1 MADPKTDDATVVVED
16 EQKEDSLRA
25 LDAGLLG
32 LVFAGLALAVSLFH
46 LYANFI
52 GTMSTFWLT
61 GIHFAGFAML
71 ASLRYPI
78 IHVRS
83 DRARKV
89 VLVFDMVFG
98 VVVSVATLLL
108 IASENAIYARGV
120 SLAPHEWV
128 YAIIVIIGAIEL
140 TRRATG
146 LIIPILIII
155 ALSYP
160 AYWGAHIE
168 GVFRFAGLSVE
179 TIVFRTIFTDEG
191 MFGTIA
197 NISATFVFM
206 FILFGAFLVRSGAG
220 EFIVDLAR
228 AIAGRYIGGPGYVA
242 VFSSGLTG
250 TISGSAVANTVSTG
264 VITIPLMKRSGF
276 PPRFAAGVEAASSTG
291 GQLMPPIM
299 GAGAFLMSSN
309 TQIPYLNIIAVSFLP
324 AMVYFLS
331 VGFFVRI
338 EAKKLNMQI
347 ADDDAPS
354 VLDVLKRGGPAFLIP
369 VATLIG
375 LLIYGFTPVF
385 AAVWAILSVIV
396 ASWLTPNRM
405 GPRAILDA
413 LILGARN
420 MIMTGVLLVA
430 VGAMVNVIVMTGI
443 GNTVSLMIAD
453 WAGGNLMIAIAL
465 IALASL
471 VLGMG
476 LPVTAAYIV
485 LATLSASALH
495 ALIQNAHLTQALVDG
510 TIPEAAHASF
520 LLADPTILPAL
531 AAPMNLEDARAL
543 IQAMPQDLLDAVYM
557 QVLDP
562 ALITTALL
570 SAHMII
576 FWLSQDSN
584 VTPPVCLTAFAAAAI
599 AKTKPMA
606 TGVMSWKLAKGI
618 YLMPVL
624 FAYTNFLHGDFME
637 SIFIFMAA
645 TLGVYAL
652 GAAIEGHMEAPL
664 NWPLR
669 ILTAVSG
676 VALMWPNTP
685 LLETA
690 GALVV
695 LGILS
700 WTIKKDRERQAADA
714 KAAPS

>member
-1 MADPKTDDATVVVED
+1 MTDADSRELEADVGEVSPD
-16 EQKEDSLRA
+16 ENTRA
-25 LDAGLLG
+25 LDAGLMG
-32 LVFAGLALAVSLFH
+32 WVFGGLALAISIFH

-71 ASLRYPI
+71 ASLRYPMI
-78 IHVRS
+78 RTRS
-83 DRARKV
+83 EDAQRL
-89 VLVFDMVFG
+89 VLAVDIVFG
-98 VVVSVATLLL
+98 IVVASATLLM
-108 IASENAIYARGV
+108 IGSENAIYARGV
-120 SLAPHEWV
+120 TLAPQEWV
-128 YAIIVIIGAIEL
+128 YGIIVIIGAIEL

-146 LIIPILIII
+146 VIIPILIIL

-160 AYWGAHIE
+160 AVWGQYLD
-168 GVFRFAGLSVE
+168 GVFRFGGLSTE
-179 TIVFRTIFTDEG
+179 TILFRTIFTDEG
-191 MFGTIA
+191 MFGIIA
-197 NISATFVFM
+197 NISATFVFL

-220 EFIVDLAR
+220 EFIIDLAR
-228 AIAGRYIGGPGYVA
+228 ALAGRFIGGPGYVA

-299 GAGAFLMSSN
+299 GAGAFVMASY
-309 TQIPYLNIIAVSFLP
+309 TQINYLDIVAVSFLP
-324 AMVYFLS
+324 ALVYFFS

-338 EAKKLNMQI
+338 EAKKLNMQV
-347 ADDDAPS
+347 AKDDAPS
-354 VLDVLKRGGPAFLIP
+354 AFAVLKRGGPAFLIP
-369 VATLIG
+369 VAVLVG

-385 AAVWAILSVIV
+385 AAIWAILSVIV
-396 ASWLTPNRM
+396 SSWLTPNKM

-413 LILGARN
+413 MVLGAKN
-420 MIMTGVLLVA
+420 MILTGVLLVS
-430 VGAMVNVIVMTGI
+430 VGAMVNVIAMTGI
-443 GNTVSLMIAD
+443 GNTFSLMIAE
-453 WAGGNLMIAIAL
+453 WAGGNLLIAILL

-485 LATLSASALH
+485 LATLSAPALH
-495 ALIQNAHLTQALVDG
+495 ALIQNAHLVSALVDG
-510 TIPEAAHASF
+510 TIPEIARMSF
-520 LLADPTILPAL
+520 MLADPTILPAL
-531 AAPMNLEDARAL
+531 AEPMARPDAAAL
-543 IQAMPQDLLDAVYM
+543 VQSMPQELLSVVYP

-562 ALITTALL
+562 AVITTALL

-624 FAYTNFLHGDFME
+624 FAYTNFLGGDFWE
-637 SIFIFMAA
+637 SISIFMAA

-652 GAAIEGHMEAPL
+652 GAAIEGHMEYPL

-669 ILTAVSG
+669 IITAASG

-685 LLETA
+685 LLETG

-695 LGILS
+695 LGILA
-700 WTIKKDRERQAADA
+700 WTIKKDRVRQMAN
-714 KAAPS
+714 KQTQE

>member
-1 MADPKTDDATVVVED
+1 MADAIKVEEEESREDD
-16 EQKEDSLRA
+16 LRP

-32 LVFAGLALAVSLFH
+32 LVFTGLALAVSLFH

-52 GTMSTFWLT
+52 GTLSTFWLT

-71 ASLRYPI
+71 ASLRYPALRLRGEKAQ
-78 IHVRS
+78 RS
-83 DRARKV
+83 
-89 VLVFDMVFG
+89 VLAFDVVFG
-98 VVVSVATLLL
+98 VVVSLATLLL
-108 IASENAIYARGV
+108 IASENAIYDRGV
-120 SLAPHEWV
+120 TLAPQEWV
-128 YAIIVIIGAIEL
+128 YAFIVIIGAIEL

-146 LIIPILIII
+146 LIIPGLILI
-155 ALSYP
+155 ALTYP
-160 AYWGAHIE
+160 AFWGSMIE
-168 GVFRFAGLSVE
+168 GVFRFGGLSLE
-179 TIVFRTIFTDEG
+179 TVIFRTIFTDEG

-197 NISATFVFM
+197 NISATFVFL

-220 EFIVDLAR
+220 EFIIDLGR
-228 AIAGRYIGGPGYVA
+228 AVAGKFIGGPGYVA

-250 TISGSAVANTVSTG
+250 PISGSAVANTVSTG

-299 GAGAFLMSSN
+299 GAGAFVMAN
-309 TQIPYLNIIAVSFLP
+309 YTQIPYLDIVAVSFLP

-338 EAKKLNMQI
+338 EAKKLNMQL
-347 ADDDAPS
+347 ADEDAPS
-354 VLDVLKRGGPAFLIP
+354 ALEVLKRGGPAFLIP

-385 AAVWAILSVIV
+385 AAIWAIASVIV

-405 GPRAILDA
+405 GPKEIMEA
-413 LILGARN
+413 LILGAKN

-430 VGAMVNVIVMTGI
+430 VGAIVNVIAMTGI
-443 GNTVSLMIAD
+443 GNTFSLMISE
-453 WAGGNLMIAIAL
+453 WAGGNLIIAIAL

-485 LATLSASALH
+485 LATLSAPALH
-495 ALIQNAHLTQALVDG
+495 ALIQNAHLVQALVDG
-510 TIPEAAHASF
+510 TIPEIAQMSF
-520 LLADPTILPAL
+520 MLADPSILPAL
-531 AAPMNLEDARAL
+531 AEPMAREDAVAL
-543 IQAMPQDLLDAVYM
+543 VQAMPQELLSVVYP

-562 ALITTALL
+562 VLITTALL

-599 AKTKPMA
+599 AKTRPMA
-606 TGVMSWKLAKGI
+606 TGVMSWKLAKGL

-624 FAYTNFLHGDFME
+624 FAYTNFLGGDFME
-637 SIFIFMAA
+637 SLFIFMAA

-652 GAAIEGHMEAPL
+652 GAAIEGHMEYPL

-676 VALMWPNTP
+676 VALLWPNTP

-700 WTIKKDRERQAADA
+700 WTIKKDRERQAVGSGDVQGG
-714 KAAPS
+714 

>member
-1 MADPKTDDATVVVED
+1 MADPKSGDVAVAVDED
-16 EQKEDSLRA
+16 QKEDEIRA

-32 LVFAGLALAVSLFH
+32 LVFSGLALAVSLFH

-71 ASLRYPI
+71 ASLRYPMI
-78 IHVRS
+78 RTRS
-83 DRARKV
+83 EGARKA
-89 VLVFDMVFG
+89 VLGVDMVFG

-120 SLAPHEWV
+120 SLAPQEWV

-146 LIIPILIII
+146 LIIPLLIII

-396 ASWLTPNRM
+396 ASWLTPNKM

-413 LILGARN
+413 LILGAKN

-510 TIPEAAHASF
+510 TIPEVAHASF

-531 AAPMNLEDARAL
+531 AAPMDLEDARAL
-543 IQAMPQDLLDAVYM
+543 IQAMPQDLLDVVYP

-599 AKTKPMA
+599 AKTRPMA

-624 FAYTNFLHGDFME
+624 FAYTNFLGGDFME

-700 WTIKKDRERQAADA
+700 WTIKKDRERQAEGA
-714 KAAPS
+714 KAASS

>member
-1 MADPKTDDATVVVED
+1 MTMVDQLPEDPSDALED
-16 EQKEDSLRA
+16 QTRS
-25 LDAGLLG
+25 LDAGLVG
-32 LVFAGLALAVSLFH
+32 MAFSGLALVVSLFH

-61 GIHFAGFAML
+61 GIHFAGFAL
-71 ASLRYPI
+71 LGALRYP
-78 IHVRS
+78 VR
-83 DRARKV
+83 RVHGRKAKQM
-89 VLVFDMVFG
+89 VLALDFAFG
-98 VVVSVATLLL
+98 VVVSLATLLL

-120 SLAPHEWV
+120 SLAPQEWV
-128 YAIIVIIGAIEL
+128 YAIIVIFGAIEL

-146 LIIPILIII
+146 LIIPILILV

-160 AYWGAHIE
+160 AFWGAHIG

-179 TIVFRTIFTDEG
+179 TIIFRTIFTDEG

-197 NISATFVFM
+197 NISATFVFL

-220 EFIVDLAR
+220 DFIIDLAR
-228 AIAGRYIGGPGYVA
+228 AVAGKFIGGPGYVA

-264 VITIPLMKRSGF
+264 VITIPLMKKSGF
-276 PPRFAAGVEAASSTG
+276 SPRFAAGVEAASSTG

-299 GAGAFLMSSN
+299 GAGAFVMASH
-309 TQIPYLNIIAVSFLP
+309 TQIPYLDIVAVSFLP

-338 EAKKLNMQI
+338 EAKKLNMQT

-354 VLDVLKRGGPAFLIP
+354 AMEVLKRGGPAFLIP
-369 VATLIG
+369 VATLIS
-375 LLIYGFTPVF
+375 LLIYGFTPVY
-385 AAVWAILSVIV
+385 AAIWAILSVIV

-405 GPRAILDA
+405 GPKAIIEA
-413 LILGARN
+413 LVLGAKN

-430 VGAMVNVIVMTGI
+430 VGAMVNVIAMTGV
-443 GNTVSLMIAD
+443 GNTFSLMIAE
-453 WAGGNLMIAIAL
+453 WAGGNLLIAIAL

-485 LATLSASALH
+485 LATLSAPALH
-495 ALIQNAHLTQALVDG
+495 GLIQNSYLLSALIDG
-510 TIPEAAHASF
+510 TIPEVARISF
-520 LLADPTILPAL
+520 MLADPTILPAL
-531 AAPMNLEDARAL
+531 AAPMDPAAARAL
-543 IQAMPQDLLDAVYM
+543 MDAMPQELLSVVYP

-599 AKTKPMA
+599 AKSPPMS
-606 TGVMSWKLAKGI
+606 TGVMSWKLAKGL

-624 FAYTNFLHGDFME
+624 FAYTAFLGNDPLEVFF
-637 SIFIFMAA
+637 IFIAA
-645 TLGVYAL
+645 VLGVYAL
-652 GAAIEGHMEAPL
+652 GAAIEGHMEYPL
-664 NWPLR
+664 DWPLR
-669 ILTAVSG
+669 ILTACAG

-685 LLETA
+685 LLEI
-690 GALVV
+690 GGGIVV
-695 LGILS
+695 LAILVWS
-700 WTIKKDRERQAADA
+700 IKKDRVRQAAVA
-714 KAAPS
+714 